1 MRLKTMLTGL
11 AFAAL
16 VTVSGCCH
24 HHSACRTNY
33 VAPANPCCPPPANP
47 CCPQPPVVAPVPP
60 VPGAVP
66 GAVPPGAIIR

>member
-1 MRLKTMLTGL
+1 MRLKTMLIGV

-24 HHSACRTNY
+24 HHSNCRTNY

-47 CCPQPPVVAPVPP
+47 CCPQPGVVAPVPP
-60 VPGAVP
+60 AVP